1 MRLGD
6 LGPSELAIRLEQGS
20 LALRVGPFV
29 TRLATPIRDLSAA
42 IALLYPDFPVVD
54 ATEVVDFY
62 IRVSWPRG
70 LRRWWRP
77 QSVFL
82 SDGRVIFKP
91 FPLRLALPLLEWGWN
106 WCISTH
112 AHRYLIVHCAVIE
125 RGGLAALLP
134 GPPGSGKSTL
144 CAALVH
150 RGWRLLSDELALLS
164 LDDGAI
170 APVPRPVSLKNES
183 IDVIRR
189 FAPDAVIG
197 PLSTDTHKGTVAHM
211 RPPVDSVR
219 AADQR
224 ARVAWIIF
232 PRFQAEASAVLEA
245 MPRSRAFLRV
255 VESTFN
261 YTTLGVLAFDA
272 LAQLFDG
279 VDTYEFSYGRL
290 DDAVELFAGLRAP
303 CDSAVP
309 AA

>member
-1 MRLGD
+1 VRLGD
-6 LGPSELAIRLEQGS
+6 LGAPEIAARLERGR
-20 LALRVGPFV
+20 LALKVGPFV
-29 TRLATPIRDLSAA
+29 TRLATPIPDLHAA

-54 ATEVVDFY
+54 GAEIADFH
-62 IRVSWPRG
+62 IRVCPPRG

-112 AHRYLIVHCAVIE
+112 AHRYVIVHCAVIE
-125 RGGLAALLP
+125 RNGLAALLP
-134 GPPGSGKSTL
+134 APPGSGKSTL

-164 LDDGAI
+164 LDDGI
-170 APVPRPVSLKNES
+170 VAPVPRPVSLKNES

-197 PLSTDTHKGTVAHM
+197 PPSTDTHKGTVAHM
-211 RPPVDSVR
+211 RPPADSVT
-219 AADQR
+219 AGDQR

-232 PRFQAEASAVLEA
+232 PRYQAEARAVLEPL
-245 MPRSRAFLRV
+245 PRSRAFLRV

-261 YTTLGVLAFDA
+261 YATLGALAFDT
-272 LAQLFDG
+272 LAGVFDG
-279 VDTYEFSYGRL
+279 VDTYEFTYGWL
-290 DDAVELFAGLRAP
+290 EEAVGVFATLNASLGARAP
-303 CDSAVP
+303 VA
-309 AA
+309 